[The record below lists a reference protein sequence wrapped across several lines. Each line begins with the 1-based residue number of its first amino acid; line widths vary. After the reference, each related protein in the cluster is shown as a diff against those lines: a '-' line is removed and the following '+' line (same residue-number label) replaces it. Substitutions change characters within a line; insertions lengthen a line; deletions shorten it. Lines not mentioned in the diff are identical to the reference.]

1 MSEPQANQPTLT
13 SKTRMRSP
21 AYPFFGLGEAI
32 KKTRDLWDAQRKGE
46 GHLDSVVHALG
57 YNGRNGASLRAIAAL
72 NHFGLTE
79 ESGSKD
85 NRRLRLTDLAQ
96 DIIHLPD
103 EDEKKLSSLKK
114 AALMPTIH
122 QILWERY
129 QSTLPSDAIIK
140 SFLVRDKSYN
150 ESATVDVIKN
160 YRESF
165 NLAKLG
171 DLVELNPGD
180 FEDIAEV
187 KPPMPEWSALATATV
202 AQRSIPSADQ
212 SETPLTRTTPI
223 NQELPILVDHGQ
235 VARIPFPMSEEAFD
249 LLIGTLNLWKKKL
262 VQPPSH

>member
-1 MSEPQANQPTLT
+1 MSGPQENQPTPIT
-13 SKTRMRSP
+13 KNRVRSP
-21 AYPFFGLGEAI
+21 AYPFFGLGDAI
-32 KKTRDLWDAQRKGE
+32 KKARDLWDAQRKGE

-85 NRRLRLTDLAQ
+85 NRRIRLTDLAQ
-96 DIIHLPD
+96 EIIHLPD
-103 EDEKKLSSLKK
+103 EDDKKVSSLKK

-129 QSTLPSDAIIK
+129 KNTLPSDTIIK

-150 ESATVDVIKN
+150 ESSTLDVIAN

-171 DLVELNPGD
+171 DVIESNPSD
-180 FEDIAEV
+180 FEDVDEV
-187 KPPMPEWSALATATV
+187 KTPMPERSATATSTMP
-202 AQRSIPSADQ
+202 QRPIASPHQ
-212 SETPLTRTTPI
+212 PETPLIRATPI

-235 VARIPFPMSEEAFD
+235 VALIPFPMSEEAFD

-262 VQPPSH
+262 VQ

>member
-1 MSEPQANQPTLT
+1 
-13 SKTRMRSP
+13 MRSP

-180 FEDIAEV
+180 FEDIDEV